1 MEPNNTAAG
10 YDRIAEWWQVK
21 HQDSQY
27 GIGQLERAIAFTSQR
42 QAAIDIGC
50 GSSGRFINIL
60 SQHGFLVEGLDISK
74 EMIEL
79 AKQLHP
85 EITFYQEDICSW
97 MPPKLYSLISA
108 WDSTFHL
115 PLNLQEPVLK
125 KLCHALE
132 PNGVLVF
139 TCGGGHKSGEIAGS
153 FQSQDFEYST
163 LGVDAFLRILSEH
176 QCTCRHLEYDQL
188 PENHVYIIAQ
198 KI

>member
-10 YDRIAEWWQVK
+10 YDRIAQWWLVK